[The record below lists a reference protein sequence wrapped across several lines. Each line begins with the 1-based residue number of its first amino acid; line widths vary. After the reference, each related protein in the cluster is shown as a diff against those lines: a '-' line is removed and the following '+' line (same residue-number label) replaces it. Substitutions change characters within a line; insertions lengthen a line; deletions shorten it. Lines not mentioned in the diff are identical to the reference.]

1 MGGQR
6 AEVWL
11 DRDGGMAMTACCM
24 LAPAMDW
31 VRVGLLMKD
40 RGMVQGVRV
49 LPAAWIDAMTT
60 PSPAY
65 AGYGYFTWLGAGIGD
80 LRKGPDDRER
90 PQSEPFLAPDLF
102 MLLGRGGQ
110 RVYVSRELDLVIVR
124 LGPHNGMEPLKA
136 GWDNARLPNIIIRGL
151 LPPAPE
157 SGITSQ

>member
-1 MGGQR
+1 
-6 AEVWL
+6 
-11 DRDGGMAMTACCM
+11 MAMTACCM
-24 LAPAMDW
+24 LASAMDW
-31 VRVGLLMKD
+31 ARVGLLMKD
-40 RGMVQGVRV
+40 RGLVRGEPV
-49 LPAAWIDAMTT
+49 LPAAWIDEMTT
-60 PSPAY
+60 PSAQY

-80 LRKGPDDRER
+80 LRQGSDDRER

-151 LPPAPE
+151 TLAAPE
-157 SGITSQ
+157 PEVSRQ